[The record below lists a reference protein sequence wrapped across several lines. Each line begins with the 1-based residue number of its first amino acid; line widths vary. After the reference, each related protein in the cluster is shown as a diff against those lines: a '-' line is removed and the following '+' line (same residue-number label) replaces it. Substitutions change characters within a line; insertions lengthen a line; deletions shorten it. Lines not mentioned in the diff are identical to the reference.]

1 MKDTEIEAKLA
12 IRTPDPEEAMRA
24 LEALREVGGFRL
36 RPLPT
41 RRIRDAYLQL
51 PDAHIHE
58 GPHGPLALRRRTVS
72 EENGDGDR
80 DSDGNADGHGQGDAR
95 EPRSLLT
102 LKGAPKPEP
111 GSGDATGVTRRLE
124 IEVPDDEAGW
134 HRVERALR
142 SAGIPVNGSIDDLMP
157 LQVRET
163 RRVRRSVEPLEDGDT
178 AVAEVTLDTVELEI
192 LGHRVRFREVE
203 VEALPGVT
211 DPVRVVTR
219 LQEALRETLDT
230 GVLVPWR
237 LSKLE
242 TGLELERLAAEG
254 ELADLVSGEGDL
266 LPAGHDRI
274 YGIQT

>member
-12 IRTPDPEEAMRA
+12 IRTPDPVGAMRA
-24 LEALREVGGFRL
+24 LEALREIGGFGL

-72 EENGDGDR
+72 EEDG
-80 DSDGNADGHGQGDAR
+80 DGNADGKAR
-95 EPRSLLT
+95 GSRSLLT

-163 RRVRRSVEPLEDGDT
+163 RRVRRSVEPREGGGA
-178 AVAEVTLDTVELEI
+178 AVAEVTLDTVQLDV

-211 DPVRVVTR
+211 DPVRVVTHLQAA
-219 LQEALRETLDT
+219 LQEAL
-230 GVLVPWR
+230 GSGMLVPWP

>member
-12 IRTPDPEEAMRA
+12 IRTLDPEETMRA
-24 LEALREVGGFRL
+24 LEALREIGGFGL

-72 EENGDGDR
+72 EENGDGDE
-80 DSDGNADGHGQGDAR
+80 DGDEDGEAR
-95 EPRSLLT
+95 GPRSLLT

-124 IEVPDDEAGW
+124 IEVPDNEAGW

-163 RRVRRSVEPLEDGDT
+163 RRVRRSVEPLEGGGA
-178 AVAEVTLDTVELEI
+178 AVAEVTLDTVQLDV

-219 LQEALRETLDT
+219 LQEALREALDT

-242 TGLELERLAAEG
+242 TGLELERLAVEG
-254 ELADLVSGEGDL
+254 ELADLMSGEGDL

>member
-12 IRTPDPEEAMRA
+12 IRTPDPEGTMRA
-24 LEALREVGGFRL
+24 LEALRQIGGFEL

-72 EENGDGDR
+72 EENGEGDGD
-80 DSDGNADGHGQGDAR
+80 AHGYRHDDAR

-111 GSGDATGVTRRLE
+111 GSGDPTGVTRRLE

-163 RRVRRSVEPLEDGDT
+163 RRVRRSVEPLEGGGA
-178 AVAEVTLDTVELEI
+178 AVAEVTLDTVQLDV

-254 ELADLVSGEGDL
+254 KLADLVSGEGDL